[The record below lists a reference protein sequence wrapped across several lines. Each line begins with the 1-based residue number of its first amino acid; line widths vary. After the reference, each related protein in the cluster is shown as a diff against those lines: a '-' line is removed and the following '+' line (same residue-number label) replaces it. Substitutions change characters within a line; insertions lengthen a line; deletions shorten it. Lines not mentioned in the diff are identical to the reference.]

1 MNVKIAIYG
10 YDTIVGKQVME
21 ELENS
26 NLPIEEFYPLSPF
39 ALEYDAVPLRG
50 KNYVISYVDEFDFSK
65 AQVALFLTT
74 KDESERLIPEVQAS
88 GCIVIDNS
96 HLYSNIDDQPIVL
109 KQINPYAYHKI
120 LEKKLAVIPSAIS
133 SEIVLSTKP
142 AHDEWG
148 ISRAIVTA
156 LVSASEH
163 GELGTQTLARETSQ
177 LLNGLGV
184 ETTDFPAQLAFNVH
198 TRIGQLNEKGISDYE
213 NVVQHEVFSLLDKFP
228 EGLVLTC
235 VQVPVFYGHTLS
247 VHLELEED
255 VSLEEFKDVY
265 ANCEYL
271 RLEEHLKPAPE
282 YLDEDEEDDDES
294 AESDESTDAQA
305 DESAKSAAESKSAE
319 FKSESKAEAKADAD
333 EAKTGSVLVSP
344 VSCAELENKVFIS
357 RIRKSSRGCFDFT
370 VVMDNTRQG
379 EAAAIVNILDLIRQH
394 LA

>member
-1 MNVKIAIYG
+1 MKIAIYG

-26 NLPIEEFYPLSPF
+26 NLPIEEFYPLSPI
-39 ALEYDAVPLRG
+39 AIEYDAVPLRG
-50 KNYVISYVDEFDFSK
+50 KNYVISCIDEFDFSK
-65 AQVALFLTT
+65 AQVALFLAT
-74 KDESERLIPEVQAS
+74 KDESERLIPEVQSS

-96 HLYSNIDDQPIVL
+96 HLYSNIEQQPVVL
-109 KQINPYAYHKI
+109 KQVNPYAVDKI
-120 LEKKLAVIPSAIS
+120 LEKKLAVVPSAIS

-148 ISRAIVTA
+148 VRKAIVTA

-163 GELGTQTLARETSQ
+163 GELGTQTLARETTQ

-184 ETTDFPAQLAFNVH
+184 EAVDFPAQLAFNVH
-198 TRIGQLNEKGISDYE
+198 TRIGQINEKGISDYE
-213 NVVQHEVFSLLDKFP
+213 DLVRHEVFRLLDPFA
-228 EGLVLTC
+228 EDLTLTC

-255 VSLEEFKDVY
+255 VSLEQFKEVY
-265 ANCEYL
+265 ADSEILC
-271 RLEEHLKPAPE
+271 LEENAKFE
-282 YLDEDEEDDDES
+282 VESVDSEDEKD
-294 AESDESTDAQA
+294 
-305 DESAKSAAESKSAE
+305 
-319 FKSESKAEAKADAD
+319 SEI
-333 EAKTGSVLVSP
+333 LVSP

-357 RIRKSSRGCFDFT
+357 RVRKTGRASFDFT

-379 EAAAIVNILDLIRQH
+379 EAGAIVNILDLINSR